1 MEEKGI
7 KKIKNQSRRKH
18 NKKKK
23 KDWRENA
30 QQRATNNRVEISLD
44 V

>member
-18 NKKKK
+18 NKKK